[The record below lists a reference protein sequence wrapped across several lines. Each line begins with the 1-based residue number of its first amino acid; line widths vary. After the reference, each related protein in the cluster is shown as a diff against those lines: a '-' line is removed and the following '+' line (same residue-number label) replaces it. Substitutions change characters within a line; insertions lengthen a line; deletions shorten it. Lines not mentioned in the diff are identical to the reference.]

1 MSLDQR
7 VQVWLS
13 NIQQSTDD
21 PSPVTEPYADVPPNP
36 LKRRRVDSPPRE
48 TWPNI
53 KLSPNDPFYDIKKR
67 WLLEEETAIKKIR
80 LQQAKN
86 DMLREELARIENRPL
101 KKRATASNQVSSE
114 VQQQYCNFV
123 SYSTGKVERRLISRV
138 IPAPQPV
145 TTESRTPSSSGWA
158 QQLRSQDVKAEPDT
172 EPVSWPEVNP
182 EPITEPIKRTVVP
195 VPYPNTTLIAA
206 PSPEW
211 DRILR
216 AEEELQRGV
225 KDTMRLEARMRIQA
239 RERLVARR
247 KSRSSELTTLLKR
260 INDIYAGRGI
270 LPSTVR
276 VLMKATAG
284 LSWKE
289 LAWAQG
295 GSQSDVYYCSQR
307 HQVGHAP
314 SHHSVKKVLHQTSR
328 CMGYDALPQEWNM
341 EVVQKV
347 LELSFRDDGTCSKP
361 QLVDFRCR
369 WAHLQSPQLRY
380 AY

>member
-1 MSLDQR
+1 M
-7 VQVWLS
+7 
-13 NIQQSTDD
+13 
-21 PSPVTEPYADVPPNP
+21 
-36 LKRRRVDSPPRE
+36 KRRRVDSPPRE

-53 KLSPNDPFYDIKKR
+53 ELSPNDPFYDVKKR
-67 WLLEEETAIKKIR
+67 CLELQAKKKILNKELAIKEMR

-86 DMLREELARIENRPL
+86 DMLREKLARIENRPL

-145 TTESRTPSSSGWA
+145 TTESLTPSSSGWA

-182 EPITEPIKRTVVP
+182 EPVTEPIARTVVP
-195 VPYPNTTLIAA
+195 VPYPNTTLIAP

-216 AEEELQRGV
+216 AEEELQREV
-225 KDTMRLEARMRIQA
+225 KAAMRLEAIMRTQA

-247 KSRSSELTTLLKR
+247 ESRSSELTTLLKR

-270 LPSTVR
+270 LPSEVR
-276 VLMKATAG
+276 VLMKALAG
-284 LSWKE
+284 APRKE
-289 LAWAQG
+289 MAWAQG
-295 GSQSDVYYCSQR
+295 GSQSDVHYCSQR
-307 HQVGHAP
+307 HKVGHAP
-314 SHHSVKKVLHQTSR
+314 SHHCVEKVLHQTSR

-341 EVVQKV
+341 EVVHKV
-347 LELSFRDDGTCSKP
+347 LELSFRDEDTWGKP
-361 QLVDFRCR
+361 QLIDFRCR
-369 WAHLQSPQLRY
+369 
-380 AY
+380 